1 MFVLCLLVFIAA
13 FDIRTHRIPNSSLLL
28 LAIVSIFETGFNLD
42 LRTVVLTTCLILL
55 FTWISGCGYGDA
67 KLLMILMNLVI
78 PSGRLLDY
86 LQVLFLASAFLVL
99 VHLIRNRS
107 VRVEIAFAPALCGAV
122 LALFPWSNF

>member
-1 MFVLCLLVFIAA
+1 VLVSCLLIYIAA
-13 FDIRTHRIPNSSLLL
+13 FDIRTHRIPNSVLLL
-28 LAIVSIFETGFNLD
+28 LASFSIFEEGFNLNPGIFA
-42 LRTVVLTTCLILL
+42 LTSCLIFI

-67 KLLMILMNLVI
+67 KLLMILLNLVI

-86 LQVLFLASAFLVL
+86 SLALLLTSALLVL

-122 LALFPWSNF
+122 LLLAPWSNF

>member
-1 MFVLCLLVFIAA
+1 MCVSSLLVFIAA
-13 FDIRTHRIPNSSLLL
+13 FDIRTHRIPNSALLL

-42 LRTVVLTTCLILL
+42 LRTVALTTSLILL

-67 KLLMILMNLVI
+67 KLLLILMNLVI

-86 LQVLFLASAFLVL
+86 LQALLLTSAFLIM

-107 VRVEIAFAPALCGAV
+107 MRGEIAFAPALCGAV
-122 LALFPWSNF
+122 LVLAPLSGI